1 MVTTAPLLAL
11 TITISSLSCKS
22 SWACSSS
29 FEKFEYFGGCTCA
42 ISSSISLF
50 VASINVSVAWWF
62 LGGVHV
68 MSVGFL
74 NKFFGLFV
82 WSLKCALSLI
92 LW

>member
-22 SWACSSS
+22 SWAFSSS

-68 MSVGFL
+68 ISVGFL
-74 NKFFGLFV
+74 NKSSGLFV